1 VTQDRFDEIRDL
13 PLFSGVNDTSFATL
27 TRGAYVQNFPP
38 MIELIS
44 EGDTADFLYIVAS
57 GMVELFAGW
66 NGRETSMAF
75 LKPYDTFILAATIRN
90 GPYLMSARTLAKS
103 RLILIP
109 SEDVRRVFDSDTD
122 FARSI
127 VREMANCYRA
137 SIRNLKGVKLRTSV
151 ERLANY
157 IVKHHTR
164 NGATGSF
171 ELPVEKRK
179 LASRLGMTPENLSRA
194 FSALKNHGIEV
205 NGTMISI
212 NDPEALIAYARPDP
226 LIDHG

>member
-1 VTQDRFDEIRDL
+1 MQASRFDEIRQL
-13 PLFSGVNDTSFATL
+13 PLFSGVNDASFATL

-38 MIELIS
+38 QIELIS

-57 GMVELFAGW
+57 GVVELFAGW

-75 LKPYDTFILAATIRN
+75 LKPYDTFILAATIKN

-109 SEDVRRVFDSDTD
+109 SEDVRAVFDSDTD

-127 VREMANCYRA
+127 VRELARCYRA
-137 SIRNLKGVKLRTSV
+137 SIRNLKNVKLRTSV

-157 IVKHHTR
+157 IVKHHAR

-171 ELPVEKRK
+171 SLPVEKRK
-179 LASRLGMTPENLSRA
+179 LALRLGMTPENLSRA
-194 FSALKNHGIEV
+194 FSALRNHGVEV

-212 NDPEALIAYARPDP
+212 NDPARLVAYAKPDT
-226 LIDHG
+226 LMDK

>member
-1 VTQDRFDEIRDL
+1 MPDNRIDEIRDL
-13 PLFSGVNDTSFATL
+13 PLFSGVDDAAFATL

-38 MIELIS
+38 MIELINQ
-44 EGDTADFLYIVAS
+44 GDAADFLYIVVS

-66 NGRETSMAF
+66 NERETSMAF
-75 LKPYDTFILAATIRN
+75 LKSHDTFILAATIRD
-90 GPYLMSARTLAKS
+90 GPYLMSARTLTKS

-109 SEDVRRVFDSDTD
+109 SEDVRHVFDINTD

-127 VREMANCYRA
+127 VQEMAACYRA
-137 SIRNLKGVKLRTSV
+137 SIRNMKNVKLRTSV

-157 IVKHHTR
+157 IVKHHAR
-164 NGATGSF
+164 AGGTGSF
-171 ELPVEKRK
+171 NLPVEKRK

-194 FSALKNHGIEV
+194 FSALKNHGVEV

-212 NDPEALIAYARPDP
+212 NDPADLIAYAKPDP
-226 LIDHG
+226 LIDDC